1 MIESDGEYIS
11 GTVSSRNTE
20 QIGRNLQVTLKIEL
34 DEGIGQHGIFVLA
47 PNLHN
52 LNIGLRS
59 HIQARHKQK
68 MIYEILSVDGK
79 PLSQQHLTPKLKAN
93 IPMSVT
99 IASGMQIIL
108 GPLLILNAFFNGS
121 YTTLALMVLFALA
134 HIGTGYW
141 MYTSV
146 TTAAAMGAFIV
157 NLVSLMAWII
167 GPYNY
172 TGALGAMIGLSTIL
186 LQSILTGYFVC
197 PPSMKAYQR

>member
-68 MIYEILSVDGK
+68 TIYEILSIDGI
-79 PLSQQHLTPKLKAN
+79 PLSQQHVTPKLKAN

-99 IASGMQIIL
+99 IASG
-108 GPLLILNAFFNGS
+108 
-121 YTTLALMVLFALA
+121 
-134 HIGTGYW
+134 
-141 MYTSV
+141 
-146 TTAAAMGAFIV
+146 
-157 NLVSLMAWII
+157 
-167 GPYNY
+167 
-172 TGALGAMIGLSTIL
+172 
-186 LQSILTGYFVC
+186 
-197 PPSMKAYQR
+197 